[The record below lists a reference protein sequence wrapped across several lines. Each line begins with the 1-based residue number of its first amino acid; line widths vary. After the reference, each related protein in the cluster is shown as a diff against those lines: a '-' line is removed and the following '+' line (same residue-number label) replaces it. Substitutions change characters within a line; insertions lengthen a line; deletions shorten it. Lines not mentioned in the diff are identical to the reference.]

1 MGPVPGAY
9 LLGRKKMSKSL
20 RRAASNTTLQVVLAL
35 AFGILLGVSAPS
47 FATSMQLLSDLFIK
61 LIKMVIPP
69 IAFLTIVIGIAEMRD
84 LRRLGSV
91 GGRALIYFEVVST
104 LALIVGLV
112 VMNVVR
118 PGDGFDRAAIGG
130 QAIDV
135 SKYAAVPMGKY
146 MSDFASGIVPD
157 NAVAAFAK
165 GDLLQIVFFAV
176 LFGCAAVLIGDR
188 AKPFVGIANS
198 VNDILFKIVGM
209 IMRLAPIGAF
219 GAMAFTVGRYGVG
232 SILVL
237 GHMLIAVYLTCALF
251 IFGIL
256 GGIARFFGFSLFRFI
271 RYIADEVLVVFGTC
285 SSESVLPRLLDKLTH
300 LGCSRSSVGLVL
312 PVGYSFNA
320 DGTAIYLSM
329 ASLFIAQAY
338 GIHMSVMEQFG
349 LLLLLLITSKG
360 SGSVAG
366 SGFVVLAATLSAT
379 HILPVEGLMLLIGI
393 DRFMS
398 EARSVTNIIGN
409 ALATVVVA
417 KASGDFDPVVAD
429 AVYAE
434 TFGDGVAFQTGN
446 PGKRDSRG
454 AVPGIE
460 AVEPRLEEPA

>member
-1 MGPVPGAY
+1 
-9 LLGRKKMSKSL
+9 MSKML
-20 RRAASNTTLQVVLAL
+20 RKAASHTTAQVVLAL
-35 AFGILLGVSAPS
+35 ALGILLGFCAPS
-47 FATSMQLLSDLFIK
+47 LGTSMQVLSDLFIK

-84 LRRLGSV
+84 LRRLGKV
-91 GGRALIYFEVVST
+91 GGRALIYFEIVST
-104 LALIVGLV
+104 LALIIGLI

-118 PGDGFDRAAIGG
+118 PGDGFDRGAIGG
-130 QAIDV
+130 QAVDIA
-135 SKYAAVPMGKY
+135 KYAATPMGTY
-146 MSDFASGIVPD
+146 MSDFAVGIVPD

-176 LFGCAAVLIGDR
+176 LFGCAAVLVGDR
-188 AKPFVGIANS
+188 AKPFVEIAHS
-198 VNDILFKIVGM
+198 ANDILFKIVGM
-209 IMRLAPIGAF
+209 IMRLAPVGAF
-219 GAMAFTVGRYGVG
+219 GAMAFTVGRYGIG

-237 GHMLIAVYLTCALF
+237 GHMLIAIYLTCALF
-251 IFGIL
+251 IFGVL
-256 GGIARFFGFSLFRFI
+256 GAIARYYGFSLIRFI
-271 RYIADEVLVVFGTC
+271 RFIADEVLVVLGTC
-285 SSESVLPRLLDKLTH
+285 SSESVLPRLIDKLTR

-329 ASLFIAQAY
+329 AALFIAQAY
-338 GIHMSVMEQFG
+338 GIDMSLGQQFG

-379 HILPVEGLMLLIGI
+379 HVLPVEGLMLLIGI

-417 KASGDFDPVVAD
+417 KSSGDFDPAVAE
-429 AVYAE
+429 ATYAE
-434 TFGDGVAFQTGN
+434 TFGKGVHFHVRRMKTPEQ
-446 PGKRDSRG
+446 DS
-454 AVPGIE
+454 PSPE
-460 AVEPRLEEPA
+460 AIQAGVKELG

>member
-1 MGPVPGAY
+1 MRPDRHESVSSEGK
-9 LLGRKKMSKSL
+9 LMSKTL

-35 AFGILLGVSAPS
+35 ALGILLGVAAPS
-47 FATSMQLLSDLFIK
+47 LATSMQLLSDLFIK

-91 GGRALIYFEVVST
+91 GGRALLYFEVVST
-104 LALIVGLV
+104 LALIVGLI
-112 VMNVVR
+112 VMNIVR
-118 PGDGFDRAAIGG
+118 PGDGFDRAAIG
-130 QAIDV
+130 QTVDV
-135 SKYAAVPMGKY
+135 SKYTAAPMGKY
-146 MSDFASGIVPD
+146 MSDFAAGIVPD

-176 LFGCAAVLIGDR
+176 LFGCAAVLIGGKAR
-188 AKPFVGIANS
+188 PFVEIAHS

-219 GAMAFTVGRYGVG
+219 GAMAFTVGRYGIG

-237 GHMLIAVYLTCALF
+237 GHMLIAIYLTCALF
-251 IFGIL
+251 VFGVL
-256 GGIARFFGFSLFRFI
+256 GTIARFYGFSLFRFI

-285 SSESVLPRLLDKLTH
+285 SSESVLPRLIEKLTR
-300 LGCSRSSVGLVL
+300 LGCSRSCVGLVL

-338 GIHMSVMEQFG
+338 GIDMSLGEQFG

-417 KASGDFDPVVAD
+417 KASGDFEPLVAE

-434 TFGDGVAFQTGN
+434 TFGESVRFHLGNTGKADRGG
-446 PGKRDSRG
+446 PIG
-454 AVPGIE
+454 AVE
-460 AVEPRLEEPA
+460 NE